1 MGHMGAVGMA
11 EATDIDT
18 GLSWH
23 LSSNHYPPVP
33 QSMIEPA
40 KQAITAFNEGET
52 DRDIPLPDGI
62 SFRDGQHAP
71 AYELVSSLHLD
82 AWVDYESLD
91 DSNGGQF

>member
-1 MGHMGAVGMA
+1 MGAMGMA

-33 QSMIEPA
+33 QSMIESA

-62 SFRDGQHAP
+62 RRRDGQQHAP

-82 AWVDYESLD
+82 AWI
-91 DSNGGQF
+91 DSEDAFS